1 MAAISLNRKGQR
13 GKEEGISSND
23 SIVIAAGEEITE
35 AKEEEEETPAS
46 KREP

>member
-1 MAAISLNRKGQR
+1 MAISLNRKGQR

-35 AKEEEEETPAS
+35 AEEEETPAS